1 MRSSGPCPEY
11 RHGSHRRG
19 HREAAR
25 EKIAMASGSVKTAI
39 VMILADCSLEEA
51 RARLEK
57 SGGHVRG
64 AIA

>member
-1 MRSSGPCPEY
+1 MEATGVD
-11 RHGSHRRG
+11 
-19 HREAAR
+19 REAAR